1 MEQIIDNYKPDFE
14 KSIGILTDSLTTLRV
29 GRANPMMVENIMVE
43 VYGAQTPIK
52 QMASI
57 TVPEARTI
65 LIAPWDKT
73 IIKDIE
79 KAIELAKIGISPV
92 NEGAQ
97 LRLTVPALTEE
108 SRKELVK
115 SVGEKMEKTRIAVR
129 QIRDKAKDNIVKQ
142 EKDKQITEDD
152 KYDLQKKLDELVKNY
167 NEKIKLMGD
176 KKEKEIMTL

>member
-1 MEQIIDNYKPDFE
+1 MEQFLDNYKPDFE
-14 KSIGILTDSLTTLRV
+14 KSLAVLSDTLTTLRV
-29 GRANPMMVENIMVE
+29 GRANSIMVENIMVDA
-43 VYGAQTPIK
+43 YGSQTPIK

-65 LIAPWDKT
+65 LITPWDKT
-73 IIKDIE
+73 VIKDIE
-79 KAIELAKIGISPV
+79 KAIKLANIGINPV

-115 SVGEKMEKTRIAVR
+115 SVGEKMDKTKITMK

-142 EKDKQITEDD
+142 EKAKQITEDD
-152 KYDLQKKLDELVKNY
+152 KYDLQKKLDEMVKSY
-167 NEKIKLMGD
+167 NEKIKSMGN
-176 KKEKEIMTL
+176 KKESEIMTL

>member
-1 MEQIIDNYKPDFE
+1 MEQLLDNYKPDFE
-14 KSIGILTDSLTTLRV
+14 KSLSILTESLTTLRV
-29 GRANPMMVENIMVE
+29 GRANAMMVENIMVDA
-43 VYGAQTPIK
+43 YGSQTQLK

-65 LIAPWDKT
+65 IVVPWDKA

-79 KAIELAKIGISPV
+79 KAIELANIGINPV

-115 SVGEKMEKTRIAVR
+115 SVREKMEKTRIAIR
-129 QIRDKAKDNIVKQ
+129 QIRDKAKDGIVKQ
-142 EKDKQITEDD
+142 ERNKQITEDD
-152 KYDLQKKLDELVKNY
+152 KYDLQKKLDEMVKDY
-167 NEKIKLMGD
+167 NEQIKSMGD
-176 KKEKEIMTL
+176 NKEKEIMTL

>member
-1 MEQIIDNYKPDFE
+1 MEQFLDNYKPDFE
-14 KSIGILTDSLTTLRV
+14 KSLAVLSDTLTTLRV
-29 GRANPMMVENIMVE
+29 GRANPIMVENIMVD
-43 VYGAQTPIK
+43 VYGSQTPIK

-65 LIAPWDKT
+65 LITPWDKT
-73 IIKDIE
+73 VIKDIE
-79 KAIELAKIGISPV
+79 KAIELANIGINPV

-115 SVGEKMEKTRIAVR
+115 SVGEKMDKTKITMK

-142 EKDKQITEDD
+142 EKAKQITEDD
-152 KYDLQKKLDELVKNY
+152 KYDLQKKLDEMVKNY
-167 NEKIKLMGD
+167 NEKIKSMGN
-176 KKEKEIMTL
+176 KKESEIMTL

>member
-1 MEQIIDNYKPDFE
+1 MEQFLDNYKPDFE
-14 KSIGILTDSLTTLRV
+14 KSVGILSEALTTLRV
-29 GRANPMMVENIMVE
+29 GRANPIMVENIMVE
-43 VYGAQTPIK
+43 AYGAQAPLK

-65 LIAPWDKT
+65 LVTPWDKA
-73 IIKDIE
+73 IIKDIA
-79 KAIELAKIGISPV
+79 KAIELANIGISPV

-115 SVGEKMEKTRIAVR
+115 SIGEKMEKTRIAIR

-142 EKDKQITEDD
+142 EKNKQLTEDD
-152 KYDLQKKLDELVKNY
+152 KYDLQKKLDELVKDY
-167 NEKIKLMGD
+167 NEKIKAMGD
-176 KKEKEIMTL
+176 KKEQEIMTL